1 MADILL
7 YWRDYKKN
15 WVNECNSKYPYY
27 WHTNT
32 KKMLE
37 LHAGDKLWLVTC
49 GRNVGSEVV
58 QAGFLV
64 GVWQVKDVM
73 SNPSDDSAYPR
84 SDYKYRIV
92 AEPTASI
99 MFEEPIAV
107 DHILRPSGRDKA
119 VSIGRFL
126 QGPRKLREEK
136 VRQLREVAGPKMA
149 LSYLNGR

>member
-1 MADILL
+1 MTDILL

-15 WVNECNSKYPYY
+15 WGNQSNEEHTYY
-27 WHTNT
+27 WHTNA

-37 LHAGDKLWLVTC
+37 LQAGDKLWLVTC
-49 GRNVGSEVV
+49 GKNVGSEVV

-64 GVWQVKDVM
+64 GIWQVKDVM
-73 SNPSDDSAYPR
+73 NNPGDDPAYPR
-84 SDYKYRIV
+84 SEYKYRIV

-119 VSIGRFL
+119 VSYNTP
-126 QGPRKLREEK
+126 QKLG
-136 VRQLREVAGPKMA
+136 A
-149 LSYLNGR
+149 